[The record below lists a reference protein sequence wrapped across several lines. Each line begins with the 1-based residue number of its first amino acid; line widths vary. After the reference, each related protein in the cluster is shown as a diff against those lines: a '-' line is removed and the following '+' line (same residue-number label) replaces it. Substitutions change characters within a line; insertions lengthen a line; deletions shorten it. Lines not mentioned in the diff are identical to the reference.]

1 MSTTEHFYQTHGTL
15 DIQNA
20 QFMIPRAL
28 TQIVQEGIEPY
39 LIGKNLLQR
48 VPYKQGMMTVFP
60 AIEPLRAEGAATVWI
75 CRSGTL
81 TSPAGRASPA
91 TRPVTGRT
99 RSLRPW

>member
-48 VPYKQGMMTVFP
+48 VPFKQGMMTVFP
-60 AIEPLRAEGAATVWI
+60 AIEPLRAEK
-75 CRSGTL
+75 
-81 TSPAGRASPA
+81 AGDGMDLSFWNINVAGGQGFGVNVISCGPD
-91 TRPVTGRT
+91 
-99 RSLRPW
+99 